1 MVWLWVNNSLTMDP
15 HIWWCLDLFVLNH
28 PLCRVIILTH
38 PQKSASLHQSQPSS
52 NCQLHSHW
60 PLCHLIPSST
70 STCHPD
76 SWGINGLFM
85 VLGSFGN
92 PRDWWANTWQHVLP
106 SVLGGF
112 APAADIWH
120 ESFSEVWCSS
130 CQHKNIKVVY
140 TATWPALQNV
150 HRPSLSSRTPTD
162 WHEDRTRRPFEAW
175 HMAMQGAQW
184 FHMAS
189 RGFKKG
195 LNFNM
200 VNISTSCNILNT
212 F

>member
-1 MVWLWVNNSLTMDP
+1 MSRMVWLWVNNSLTMDP

-120 ESFSEVWCSS
+120 ESFSEVW
-130 CQHKNIKVVY
+130 
-140 TATWPALQNV
+140 W
-150 HRPSLSSRTPTD
+150 
-162 WHEDRTRRPFEAW
+162 W
-175 HMAMQGAQW
+175 
-184 FHMAS
+184 
-189 RGFKKG
+189 FKKFYG
-195 LNFNM
+195 MAALHE
-200 VNISTSCNILNT
+200 CP
-212 F
+212 